1 MNYKV
6 ESRENNLWDL
16 GNEGLKRSGT
26 SKPQAECLWSK
37 SVSVSKLTFAE
48 NLLLSTLNRQSGKGK
63 ACLSQHNN
71 FL

>member
-37 SVSVSKLTFAE
+37 SVSDSQLTFEE
-48 NLLLSTLNRQSGKGK
+48 NLLLSTLNR
-63 ACLSQHNN
+63 
-71 FL
+71 